1 MILKEKPCK
10 GINKARMVKGC
21 DKLTMYRTF
30 GLCGSC
36 LSDFLFNSDAGKVVF
51 NKINLKVKSD
61 TAKAFKSNLREKLK
75 TLGEYKAEARKS
87 FQKWIRLRDSD
98 KNCISC
104 NSSNAKDWHGSHYFS
119 ANLYSGMIFDEDNV
133 HKSCD
138 YCNVFLHGNITGYRK
153 GLIQRYGVDYVEK
166 LEAKS
171 DLNRVK
177 KYTKEEL
184 IKIKNKYD
192 LLNKNRIFV
201 NVE

>member
-21 DKLTMYRTF
+21 GKLTLYRTF
-30 GLCGSC
+30 GLCSSC

-61 TAKAFKSNLREKLK
+61 TAKAFKSDLRTKLK
-75 TLGEYKAEARKS
+75 TIGEYKADARKS

-104 NSSNAKDWHGSHYFS
+104 NSSTADTFDGGHFYK
-119 ANLYSGMIFDEDNV
+119 AEVYSGLIFNENNC
-133 HKSCD
+133 HKQCRK
-138 YCNVFLHGNITGYRK
+138 CNRFMNGNELNFRK
-153 GLIQRYGVDYVEK
+153 GLITRYGIDYVAN
-166 LEAKS
+166 L
-171 DLNRVK
+171 DNICDINRVK

-184 IKIKNKYD
+184 IAKKLQYDIKIKEYGK
-192 LLNKNRIFV
+192 
-201 NVE
+201 

>member
-1 MILKEKPCK
+1 LILKEKPCK
-10 GINKARMVKGC
+10 GINKARMISGC
-21 DKLTMYRTF
+21 GKLTLYRTF
-30 GLCGSC
+30 GLCASC

-61 TAKAFKSNLREKLK
+61 NAKAFKSDLRAKLK
-75 TLGEYKAEARKS
+75 TIGEYKAEARKS

-104 NSSNAKDWHGSHYFS
+104 NSSTAKDWHGSHYFP
-119 ANLYSGMIFDEDNV
+119 ANLYSGLIFDETNV

-153 GLIQRYGVDYVEK
+153 GLIQRYGVNYVEK
-166 LEAKS
+166 LESKS
-171 DLNRVK
+171 DDNRIY

-184 IKIKNKYD
+184 IAKKLQYDIKIKEYGK
-192 LLNKNRIFV
+192 
-201 NVE
+201 

>member
-1 MILKEKPCK
+1 MDIKEKPCK

-21 DKLTMYRTF
+21 GKMTLYRTF
-30 GLCGSC
+30 GLCSSC

-61 TAKAFKSNLREKLK
+61 KAKAFKSDLRAKLK
-75 TLGEYKAEARKS
+75 TIGEYKQEARKS

-98 KNCISC
+98 KPCISC
-104 NSSNAKDWHGSHYFS
+104 DTNKAKDWHGSHYFP
-119 ANLYSGMIFDEDNV
+119 ANLYSGLIFDENNV

-138 YCNVFLHGNITGYRK
+138 YCNVFLHGNILGYRK
-153 GLIQRYGVDYVEK
+153 GLIKRYGIDYVEK

-171 DLNRVK
+171 DINRVK

-184 IKIKNKYD
+184 IAKKLQYDIKIKEYGK
-192 LLNKNRIFV
+192 K
-201 NVE
+201 